1 MNNAMAAPSPR
12 DPQGGEAPTTL
23 MLVLPLPLYSV
34 RGARMIDAQARN
46 GICRWLDN
54 FDRIIYC
61 LPLLEVESAPADAVP
76 LDEAGFSGRVTIEAL
91 PNRRHLGGFMTA
103 LPATAARL
111 DRLIDRATHLSFAIG
126 GLFGD
131 WAAVAALRAAKK
143 KRKFSVWTDRVESA
157 VTAFH
162 ASRSTGAKRLYW
174 TGVAFAMK
182 HYERL
187 VISRAAVGLFH
198 GADCYAAYA
207 QFNPASHIV
216 HNIHLSE
223 TARIDP
229 EELARKQRRT
239 GTRYRIVY
247 AGRAHADKG
256 VSDWIA
262 TLALLANAT
271 IDFTATWYGDG
282 PELEMARS
290 AVAAAGLDQRV
301 DFAGALKDR
310 DAMMRHIR
318 EADIFLF
325 CHKTPESPRCLI
337 EALISGT
344 PIVGYGTDYSRD
356 LIAEDGGGV
365 LTEGDPATLAAALIA
380 LCGNRQELAAL
391 MGQAARSG
399 HHMTDTGVFRH
410 RSDLI
415 KAATV

>member
-1 MNNAMAAPSPR
+1 MNDAMAMSPR
-12 DPQGGEAPTTL
+12 DTQRGAAPTAL

-46 GICRWLDN
+46 GILRWLDN
-54 FDRIIYC
+54 FDRLLYC
-61 LPLLEVESAPADAVP
+61 LPLLEVEAAPADAIP
-76 LDEAGFSGRVTIEAL
+76 LDEAGFGGRVTIEAL
-91 PNRRHLGGFMTA
+91 PNRRHIGGFMMA

-111 DRLIDRATHLSFAIG
+111 DRLIDQATHLSFAIG

-174 TGVAFAMK
+174 GGVAFAMK
-182 HYERL
+182 HYERM

-207 QFNPASHIV
+207 RFNPESHIV

-223 TARIDP
+223 TARIDA
-229 EELARKQRRT
+229 EELERKQRRT
-239 GTRYRIVY
+239 SERYRIVY

-256 VSDWIA
+256 VSDWIE
-262 TLALLANAT
+262 TLSRLARA
-271 IDFTATWYGDG
+271 DVEFTATWYGDG
-282 PELEMARS
+282 PELESARA
-290 AVAAAGLDQRV
+290 AVTAAGLDQCV
-301 DFAGALKDR
+301 AFAGALKDR
-310 DAMMRHIR
+310 DAMMQHIR

-356 LIAEDGGGV
+356 LTAEDGGGV
-365 LTEGDPATLAAALIA
+365 LTEGDPEALAAALIA
-380 LCGNRQELAAL
+380 LCGDRRRLAEL
-391 MGQAARSG
+391 MGQAALSG

-415 KAATV
+415 KAASV